1 MADLSQSRQ
10 DYLETILELA
20 RETGSVR
27 SVDVAEKLGVSRA
40 SVSRAVG
47 VLKQAGYIEQ
57 EPYGEIRL
65 TELGRQSASRV
76 SDTHRILK
84 DFLLRVLKLDEE
96 TAEADACRMEH
107 SVSPETIKALEQFL
121 QTY

>member
-65 TELGRQSASRV
+65 TELGRL
-76 SDTHRILK
+76 D
-84 DFLLRVLKLDEE
+84 VLKAPVQLRDY
-96 TAEADACRMEH
+96 
-107 SVSPETIKALEQFL
+107 SVDPDL
-121 QTY
+121 